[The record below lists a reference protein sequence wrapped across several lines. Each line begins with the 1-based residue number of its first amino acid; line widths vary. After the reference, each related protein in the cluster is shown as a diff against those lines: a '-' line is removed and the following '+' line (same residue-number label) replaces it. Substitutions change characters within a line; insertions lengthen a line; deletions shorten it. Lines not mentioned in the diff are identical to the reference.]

1 MDGCDGVAEAVVRC
15 LRLPRLDPEPMSR
28 TLATVREIVRQVP
41 PVRLLVAGY
50 LLYVLVTWAL
60 LSLPW
65 SQQAGAISGLDH
77 LFIATSAVST
87 TGLITVNTPDAYS
100 WFGEAIVLVAFQ
112 LGGLGYMTLGS
123 VFLMVAARPL
133 SRVRERVASVAFA
146 LPDGFDLSSFLR
158 RVVIFSLTVEALGAL
173 ALYGAFRAEGVADPF
188 WAAIFHAVS
197 AFCTAGFSVFP
208 DSLEAF
214 RGSFWVNAVVGV
226 LSLLGAVGFVV
237 VSDAWQ
243 KVRRRSHR
251 VTLTSRIILVAT
263 ALGLFGGSALF
274 YLVEPTLRSLPVGE
288 RLLASTFQAMTS
300 LTTVGFDTHATVQL
314 GPPAVLLTVALMI
327 VGASPS
333 GTGGGL
339 KSTTVAAGLGVM
351 WSSLTNRDVA
361 FWGRRI
367 PARRLLAAF
376 AASMLY
382 LILFLIGAFV
392 LLLVEPH
399 AFSDVVFEVASALG
413 TVGLSHGITGAL
425 SPTGKMALIAL
436 MFAGRVGPLTLA
448 LAFAGR
454 VLATSDVEWPE
465 EDLAV

>member
-1 MDGCDGVAEAVVRC
+1 
-15 LRLPRLDPEPMSR
+15 MSR
-28 TLATVREIVRQVP
+28 VLRTAREIARQVP

-65 SQQAGAISGLDH
+65 SRQAGTVSGLDH

-87 TGLITVNTPDAYS
+87 TGLITVSTPDAYS
-100 WFGEAIVLVAFQ
+100 WFGEAVVLLAFQ

-146 LPDGFDLSSFLR
+146 LPEGFDLSNFLR
-158 RVVIFSLTVEALGAL
+158 RVVIFSLTTELLGAI
-173 ALYGAFRAEGVADPF
+173 ALYCAFRSEGVQDPA
-188 WAAIFHAVS
+188 WPAIFHAVS

-208 DSLEAF
+208 DSLESF
-214 RGSFWVNAVVGV
+214 RASVWVNVIIGT

-251 VTLTSRIILVAT
+251 VTLTTRIILVAT
-263 ALGLFGGSALF
+263 ALGLFGGWLLF
-274 YLVEPTLRSLPVGE
+274 YLVEPTLRSLPTGE
-288 RLLASTFQAMTS
+288 RLLASGFQAMTS
-300 LTTVGFDTHATVQL
+300 LTTVGFDTHPTVQL

-339 KSTTVAAGLGVM
+339 KSTTVAAGLGVL
-351 WSSLTNRDVA
+351 WSSLTNRSVA

-382 LILFLIGAFV
+382 LLLFLVGAFL

-399 AFSDVVFEVASALG
+399 TFSDVVFEVASALG

-425 SPTGKMALIAL
+425 SPAGKLTLIVV

-448 LAFAGR
+448 LAFAAR
-454 VLATSDVEWPE
+454 ATAAPEVEWPE